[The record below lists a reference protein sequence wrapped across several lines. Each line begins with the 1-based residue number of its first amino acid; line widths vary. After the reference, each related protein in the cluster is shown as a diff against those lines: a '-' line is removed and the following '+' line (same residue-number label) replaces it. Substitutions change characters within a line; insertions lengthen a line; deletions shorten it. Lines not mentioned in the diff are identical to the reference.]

1 MANFTVF
8 PAKAKANF
16 SKNYPGN
23 QPILA
28 LKHRLN
34 DEDRRLT
41 LNN

>member
-28 LKHRLN
+28 F
-34 DEDRRLT
+34 ET
-41 LNN
+41 QTQ